1 MGLARAIG
9 LFIEFADNTTPGS
22 EEALVAHAREGDHHA
37 FEGLVRR
44 YKDRV
49 LNLARRIVCD
59 ADAAQD
65 VAQETFIKAY
75 QHLHRFRGE
84 AQFATWL
91 YRIAVNEARGHLRGE
106 RRRRARWE
114 KQRVLEVAQPAAAE
128 AVEQAGPLVEL
139 LAELPEKQRIAL
151 ALFYLQELSV
161 NEIAQAAGAPVGTVK
176 AWLSRGRER
185 LRQLA
190 QDRGLL

>member
-9 LFIEFADNTTPGS
+9 LFVEFADDTTPGS
-22 EEALVAHAREGDHHA
+22 EAALVARAREGDRQA

-75 QHLHRFRGE
+75 QQLHRFRGE
-84 AQFATWL
+84 AQFSTWL
-91 YRIAVNEARGHLRGE
+91 YCIAVNEARGHLRAE
-106 RRRRARWE
+106 RRRRARW
-114 KQRVLEVAQPAAAE
+114 QRHRLLEVARPAASE
-128 AVEQAGPLVEL
+128 AVEQAGVLVEL
-139 LAELPEKQRIAL
+139 MQELPEKQRIAL

-161 NEIAQAAGAPVGTVK
+161 NEIAQAAGAPTGTVK
-176 AWLSRGRER
+176 SWLSRGRER

>member
-9 LFIEFADNTTPGS
+9 LFVEFADDTTPGS
-22 EEALVAHAREGDHHA
+22 EAALVARAREGDRQA

-75 QHLHRFRGE
+75 QQLHRFRGE
-84 AQFATWL
+84 AQFSTWL
-91 YRIAVNEARGHLRGE
+91 YRIAVNEARGHLRAE
-106 RRRRARWE
+106 RRRRARW
-114 KQRVLEVAQPAAAE
+114 QRHRLLEVARPAASE
-128 AVEQAGPLVEL
+128 AVEQAGVLVEL
-139 LAELPEKQRIAL
+139 MQELPEKQRIAL

-161 NEIAQAAGAPVGTVK
+161 NEIAQAAGAPTGTVK
-176 AWLSRGRER
+176 SWLSRGRER